1 MTLISPARG
10 AYPAQV
16 REYGYGRT
24 GSRSVWQT
32 IAIRDAEAMAEL
44 TPVFRI
50 RYERRHQES
59 TRSDSLSILRQG
71 VLVFLAGLNLALGA
85 ALLNAGLAFLLAYCA
100 TGALLLSLLGYWRQT
115 GRAIIAPGTLLVLI
129 ALTSVL
135 AITSGVAAFAG

>member
-10 AYPAQV
+10 AYPAQGRV
-16 REYGYGRT
+16 YGYGPT
-24 GSRSVWQT
+24 GEGSAWQA
-32 IAIRDAEAMAEL
+32 IAIRDAATMREP

-50 RYERRHQES
+50 RSARRQQES
-59 TRSDSLSILRQG
+59 APSDSLSVLRQG

-129 ALTSVL
+129 ALTFVL